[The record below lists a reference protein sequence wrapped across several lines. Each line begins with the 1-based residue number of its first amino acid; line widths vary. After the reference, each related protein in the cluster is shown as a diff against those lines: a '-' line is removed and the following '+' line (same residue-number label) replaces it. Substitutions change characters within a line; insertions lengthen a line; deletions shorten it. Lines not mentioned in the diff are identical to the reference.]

1 MRSLRQGAQRASIRI
16 RLAATP
22 AAATIA
28 FLAVV
33 IAGIAS
39 PAPVAAASPPF
50 PTAEALELKLVNCTR
65 TGGWVLASGACSG
78 YGTGRYSRYV
88 APLKLSAGLSNVAR
102 GRAKWLA
109 VRNRCSHGDVGAR
122 LRNAGYTSGWYG
134 ENIGC
139 GSGYR
144 AVAAVIAFHRMMQ
157 AEKSTNGPHWKN
169 IKNSTYRYIGIG
181 VWKYNGRTRLV
192 TDFYRP

>member
-1 MRSLRQGAQRASIRI
+1 MRSLRRGAQRASIRI
-16 RLAATP
+16 RVAARP
-22 AAATIA
+22 AAAILA
-28 FLAVV
+28 FVAVLT
-33 IAGIAS
+33 AGAAS
-39 PAPVAAASPPF
+39 PAPVAASTPPF
-50 PTAEALELKLVNCTR
+50 SAAEAFELRLVNCTR

-78 YGTGRYSRYV
+78 YGTGRYSPYV
-88 APLKLSAGLSNVAR
+88 PPLKLSAGISTVAR
-102 GRAKWLA
+102 KRAAKLA
-109 VRNRCSHGDVGAR
+109 INNLCAHGNVGAR